1 MSRNGIDLPKIQTY
15 VIKVHMHCQGCQQKV
30 KKLLRKIEGTVT
42 FFHSVLSS
50 FCFSFSLMFY
60 QYAVIIYQHNTCLFL
75 FCFDLCSGVYSVNID
90 AEHHVVIVSGR
101 VDSATLIRKLVRSG
115 KHAELWPPKSHQ
127 KLNQGQPNFGRDE
140 KGVINGLDAFK
151 TRQIYPS
158 SLGNDAQDHWSLD
171 NYLNQNIR
179 MKTTND
185 GIDHN
190 QMAVAKV
197 DDTYMRDYEDRL
209 AMENQMRSM
218 MAPPPFSGNGVNF
231 VGLGDHNFGGFQ
243 ECSTRRPVYEY
254 EHPTS
259 MPMNNMQTL
268 YYFNPPSPQIMD
280 VDNSMM
286 GNPHYMSQPQMIN
299 YRSSLAPPYNDFG
312 FSLSPFSYY

>member
-30 KKLLRKIEGTVT
+30 KKLLRKIEGTFT
-42 FFHSVLSS
+42 FFHSVLS
-50 FCFSFSLMFY
+50 
-60 QYAVIIYQHNTCLFL
+60 
-75 FCFDLCSGVYSVNID
+75 VYSVNID

-127 KLNQGQPNFGRDE
+127 KLNQGKPNFGRDE

-158 SLGNDAQDHWSLD
+158 FLGNDAQDHWSLD
-171 NYLNQNIR
+171 NYLKQNIG
-179 MKTTND
+179 MKTMND

-197 DDTYMRDYEDRL
+197 DDTYMRDYEDGL

-218 MAPPPFSGNGVNF
+218 MAPSPFSGNGVNF

-243 ECSTRRPVYEY
+243 EFSTRRPVYEY
-254 EHPTS
+254 EHPPS
-259 MPMNNMQTL
+259 MPVNNMQTL
-268 YYFNPPSPQIMD
+268 YYFNHPSPQIID

-286 GNPHYMSQPQMIN
+286 GNPNYTSQPQMIN
-299 YRSSLAPPYNDFG
+299 YQSSLAPPYNDFG
-312 FSLSPFSYY
+312 FSSSPFSYY